1 MCLNLALNIK
11 VIVST
16 IKKASNLSFWSRL
29 KIYFLMVS
37 KLAFVL
43 KIIRLIIFSA
53 VKKVKF
59 PYSKKRKFC
68 KIKKLFHNYETFAQS
83 RNFSTVMELFDSHV
97 TFFSIVIELFQSHG
111 IFLQSWNFF
120 TFIVIFHSYGTF
132 PQSKKFSKIK

>member
-16 IKKASNLSFWSRL
+16 IKKASNLSFQSRL
-29 KIYFLMVS
+29 KIYVLMVS

-59 PYSKKRKFC
+59 P
-68 KIKKLFHNYETFAQS
+68 
-83 RNFSTVMELFDSHV
+83 
-97 TFFSIVIELFQSHG
+97 
-111 IFLQSWNFF
+111 
-120 TFIVIFHSYGTF
+120 
-132 PQSKKFSKIK
+132 